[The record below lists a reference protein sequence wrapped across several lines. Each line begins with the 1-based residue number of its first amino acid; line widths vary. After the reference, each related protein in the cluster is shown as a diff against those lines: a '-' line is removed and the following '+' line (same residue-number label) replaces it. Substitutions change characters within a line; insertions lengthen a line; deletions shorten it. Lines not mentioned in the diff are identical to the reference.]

1 VLELEQRLQLR
12 EANKKSAT
20 QPLSSGSFIRT
31 ELSAGGFV
39 SEAEQAAFQQRLRDA
54 RQKAEALAAK
64 RSEEETNILRLL
76 ALLFLDRISYPGR
89 YGSALIGINN

>member
-1 VLELEQRLQLR
+1 MLELKQRLQLR
-12 EANKKSAT
+12 EANKKTAT
-20 QPLSSGSFIRT
+20 QPLSPSSFIRT

-76 ALLFLDRISYPGR
+76 ALLFLDRVSYPGR
-89 YGSALIGINN
+89 HGSPFIGIKN

>member
-12 EANKKSAT
+12 EANKKTAT
-20 QPLSSGSFIRT
+20 QPLSSSGSFIRT

-76 ALLFLDRISYPGR
+76 VLLYYQHFES
-89 YGSALIGINN
+89 GSLF